1 MKLVICKWAHCI
13 NHTHNAHSLL
23 NFSALWPRSDWG
35 LRLCSSRVFHKSAS
49 RDCFDISESLC
60 SCARGSPL
68 ISWVQSQKGTRGLA
82 EAHVSYRISGR
93 DSDTPWLT
101 PVEQTLRSPDSRLC
115 TRPTW
120 VQITEYSRCA
130 AVTNISCQKSWIQ
143 GCETMTGLTL
153 AAGFSFERW
162 LQWVISHLQLQQR
175 TRWEESAASVLV
187 TKSNHS
193 IPHRGLQRWRM
204 WHLGDYFM
212 PTHPELFSMS
222 WIFSEKKKKSCKTF
236 TTFTEPCQILQLCS
250 R

>member
-35 LRLCSSRVFHKSAS
+35 LRLYSSRVFHKSAS

-120 VQITEYSRCA
+120 VQITESTAGVQLWQTSR
-130 AVTNISCQKSWIQ
+130 VKKVEFRGVKPWQVW
-143 GCETMTGLTL
+143 L
-153 AAGFSFERW
+153 W
-162 LQWVISHLQLQQR
+162 LQD
-175 TRWEESAASVLV
+175 LV
-187 TKSNHS
+187 SSDDYSEWFHTFSCS
-193 IPHRGLQRWRM
+193 RGLDGRNR
-204 WHLGDYFM
+204 L
-212 PTHPELFSMS
+212 
-222 WIFSEKKKKSCKTF
+222 
-236 TTFTEPCQILQLCS
+236 LQCL
-250 R
+250 